1 MPEFFLELFSEEI
14 PARMQARAADELAR
28 LVGEALGAVSPA
40 EVRSF
45 YGPRR
50 IALVAQV
57 SAGVAESRSVE
68 RGPRVSA
75 PEQALAGF
83 LRKHG
88 AVKEQLRAEGD
99 FWVLDRV
106 VPGVEAGALVASVMP
121 GVLRRFSWPK
131 SMRWGGTSG
140 FAWVRPLRRIVCL
153 LDGVVVPFAL
163 AEQAGGDGADDGH
176 GLVAGGVSEGHR
188 FHAPGA
194 FVVTSCA
201 QWAAELLRRQV
212 VVDAGE
218 RRRMIAE
225 GLRDLAATRGLAVVE
240 RVGVDLFRVAGIYG
254 PGRSAF
260 DELRAGRARRVLKP
274 GHAFGRIHRDDI
286 AGAVLAAVMQDRA
299 AGVRVLH
306 LADDEPSE
314 SAAVIAEAA
323 RLLGV
328 AVPAGVDFAEAV
340 AGMSEMARSFWA
352 ENRKVAS
359 ERTQELL
366 GYRWRYPSF
375 REGLRAILGE
385 G

>member
-1 MPEFFLELFSEEI
+1 MDEATAVAPGS
-14 PARMQARAADELAR
+14 ARAERRVA
-28 LVGEALGAVSPA
+28 A
-40 EVRSF
+40 EQ
-45 YGPRR
+45 GW
-50 IALVAQV
+50 
-57 SAGVAESRSVE
+57 AG
-68 RGPRVSA
+68 
-75 PEQALAGF
+75 LAG
-83 LRKHG
+83 
-88 AVKEQLRAEGD
+88 
-99 FWVLDRV
+99 
-106 VPGVEAGALVASVMP
+106 
-121 GVLRRFSWPK
+121 
-131 SMRWGGTSG
+131 
-140 FAWVRPLRRIVCL
+140 
-153 LDGVVVPFAL
+153 
-163 AEQAGGDGADDGH
+163 
-176 GLVAGGVSEGHR
+176 
-188 FHAPGA
+188 
-194 FVVTSCA
+194 
-201 QWAAELLRRQV
+201 
-212 VVDAGE
+212 
-218 RRRMIAE
+218 
-225 GLRDLAATRGLAVVE
+225 

-274 GHAFGRIHRDDI
+274 GHAFGRVHRDDI

-314 SAAVIAEAA
+314 SAAVVAEAA

-359 ERTQELL
+359 RRTQEVL